1 MDVFADPRGLTGDDY
16 PAVYRAADT
25 QSLEGQRRHLAATRL
40 RLILVLI
47 AAGAGAGSSVQDLSA
62 LGWLGASAFI
72 AAAFVEMFLRS
83 TRPDRV
89 WYDGRAAA
97 ESAKS
102 LAWRYAVGGDPFPII
117 LGDVADTA
125 LVEQLRGVLQV
136 VPGTHLVP
144 QSPSGQQITGAMREL
159 RGEPLPIRREA
170 YGAHR
175 VADQRSWYGQR
186 SRENETSLQ
195 RWTTVLLGVEFLGA
209 VACILQAADV
219 VDFDLAGIA
228 AASIG
233 AAVAWLEARQHGT
246 VASAYAV
253 AHHELGLVEARTD
266 HPQTEEDWA
275 QFVGEAEEA
284 ISREHML
291 WRASRR
297 WS

>member
-1 MDVFADPRGLTGDDY
+1 MLAEPRGLTGDEY
-16 PAVYRAADT
+16 PALYRAADA
-25 QSLEGQRRHLAATRL
+25 QSLEGQRRYLVATRVRLTLVLLAA
-40 RLILVLI
+40 
-47 AAGAGAGSSVQDLSA
+47 AAGAVAASVEDLTA
-62 LGWLGASAFI
+62 LAWLGAIAFV

-83 TRPDRV
+83 TRPERL

-102 LAWRYAVGGDPFPII
+102 LAWRYAVGGDPFPIT
-117 LGDVADTA
+117 LGEVADAA
-125 LVEQLRGVLQV
+125 LAEQLRGVVHV

-144 QSPSGQQITGAMREL
+144 EDPSGDQITRAMREL
-159 RGEPLPIRREA
+159 RAEPLTVRRAA
-170 YGAHR
+170 YQTHR
-175 VADQRSWYGQR
+175 VAAQRSWYGRR
-186 SRENETSLQ
+186 SRENETSFQ
-195 RWTTVLLGVEFLGA
+195 RWTVLLLFIEFVGA

-228 AASIG
+228 AALVG

-253 AHHELGLVEARTD
+253 AHHELGLVETQADDR
-266 HPQTEEDWA
+266 QTEEEWT
-275 QFVGEAEEA
+275 QFVGESEEA

-297 WS
+297 SG